1 MNRDLRYKRVLK
13 VSAEKALKAVSD
25 FEKYIDFVPGCTAA
39 ESIAQDSN
47 FEIGRL
53 YFNFLGKQYFIESRN
68 EITKNSIKIEQI
80 KGPFIFFNGEWS
92 VIEIE
97 NGLCEITFYA
107 EFELPFLLNTITPQP
122 LIEAFSKNIIE
133 SFIEKAH

>member
-13 VSAEKALKAVSD
+13 VNAEKALKAVSD
-25 FEKYIDFVPGCTAA
+25 FEKYIDFVTGCTAA

-53 YFNFLGKQYFIESRN
+53 DFNFLGKQYFIESRN
-68 EITKNSIKIEQI
+68 ETTKNSIKIEQI

-97 NGLCEITFYA
+97 NGLCEVTFYA

>member
-13 VSAEKALKAVSD
+13 VNAEKALKAVSD
-25 FEKYIDFVPGCTAA
+25 FEKYADFVPGCTAA

-53 YFNFLGKQYFIESRN
+53 DFNFLGKQYFIESRN

-97 NGLCEITFYA
+97 NGLCEVTFYA